1 MLTTRGT
8 PARAL
13 PAGFAG
19 EGLLKFGMFETTP
32 LMRSS
37 SGDCGFVMA
46 LCARGFESCPR
57 SQVVLQ
63 ETKTN
68 KCQKALSSHSQ
79 SCVCLPVR
87 PWPAHV
93 QIPARPT
100 ISGNFSVDL
109 YGPVDTGPGTY
120 GHADYV
126 IWNQTFQNVPARC
139 RVQILHISGDFF
151 AWPAGTTLVGA
162 SAGVLVAANRSDPLL
177 ADRHMRL
184 RLPMGFFLVPAR
196 DDGERDSD
204 SD

>member
-68 KCQKALSSHSQ
+68 KCQKGPKQ
-79 SCVCLPVR
+79 SFAVVCLLAGSALASPCSD
-87 PWPAHV
+87 PSTPHV
-93 QIPARPT
+93 

-126 IWNQTFQNVPARC
+126 IWNQTFQNVPAGR
-139 RVQILHISGDFF
+139 RVQILHISGEPILCWRIDPCGLGCRWVFF
-151 AWPAGTTLVGA
+151 
-162 SAGVLVAANRSDPLL
+162 
-177 ADRHMRL
+177 
-184 RLPMGFFLVPAR
+184 
-196 DDGERDSD
+196 
-204 SD
+204 